1 MADVSG
7 EVERN
12 EAAGGVGAAQVGG
25 PVEPLA
31 HAEPESPQEKPR
43 GAGRDVD
50 VTRGN
55 IWKCV
60 IAYVLPLMAA
70 SLFQQLYTVVDAWVV
85 GNFVSSTALGAIDST
100 NSVVRLLVN
109 FFVGL
114 STGAS
119 IVVAQLWGA
128 KKDREVG
135 GAVHAAF
142 MFSVGCGIVVTVLGL
157 ALSYPLL
164 KLLNTPAEN
173 WDAAFTFIMIYFGGM
188 VPLMTYNMCA
198 AVLRAVGDSKGP
210 FVFIAVST
218 VVNIV
223 LDLLFVVVFHW
234 GVAGAAVATVI
245 SEAVSCVLAVRALMR
260 YDGACRLDLKRG
272 LKVDWR
278 VLKRMVGLGLPTGV
292 GSALYPVSNATVQ
305 WGVNGLGSLYVTGW
319 ALTGKVDLLVCL
331 VLDSFGVASTTFVAQ
346 CYGAGKNRRAR
357 KSVLVCMVL
366 ATAMLVPLCALLY
379 FWGSFVAGFFA
390 PEDADALAVCD
401 QIFKFLAPWYATF
414 VVVEVLAGSIRGAG
428 ETVWPM
434 LITLVGTCILRIA
447 WMMLVVPHHWDV
459 LWVAAVYP
467 ISWVITGLAFVAYW
481 RFGSWR
487 TRLYAEDA
495 A

>member
-1 MADVSG
+1 MAAVSD
-7 EVERN
+7 ESRQD
-12 EAAGGVGAAQVGG
+12 EAVD
-25 PVEPLA
+25 PIE
-31 HAEPESPQEKPR
+31 AEPAEKPR
-43 GAGRDVD
+43 KRGTDVD
-50 VTRGN
+50 VTQGN

-60 IAYVLPLMAA
+60 VLYVLPLMAA

-85 GNFVSSTALGAIDST
+85 GNFVGSTALGAIDST

-128 KKDREVG
+128 KKEREVG
-135 GAVHAAF
+135 NAVHTAF
-142 MFSVGCGIVVTVLGL
+142 VFSVACGLAVTVLGL

-164 KLLNTPAEN
+164 KLLNTPPEN

-188 VPLMTYNMCA
+188 LPLMTYNMCSA
-198 AVLRAVGDSKGP
+198 ILRAVGDSKGP

-223 LDLLFVVVFHW
+223 LDLLFVVVFDW

-245 SEAVSCVLAVRALMR
+245 AELVSALLAVRALVR
-260 YDGACRLDLKRG
+260 YQGACRLELSRG
-272 LKVDWR
+272 LAVDWR
-278 VLKRMVGLGLPTGV
+278 VLKRMVSLGLPTGI

-319 ALTGKVDLLVCL
+319 ALTGKVDLLVWL

-346 CYGAGKNRRAR
+346 CYGAGKNSRAR
-357 KSVLVCMVL
+357 KSVAVCMVL
-366 ATAMLVPLCALLY
+366 CAAMLVPLCALLY
-379 FWGSFVAGFFA
+379 FWGSFVAAFFA
-390 PEDADALAVCD
+390 PEDPAALAVCD
-401 QIFKFLAPWYATF
+401 QIFKFLAPTYATF

-434 LITLVGTCILRIA
+434 LITLMGTCVLRIA

-467 ISWVITGLAFVAYW
+467 ISWVVTGIAFVVYW
-481 RFGSWR
+481 FFGKWR
-487 TRLYAEDA
+487 TRLYAPDA

>member
-1 MADVSG
+1 MAAMSSELERDEAVKQESQP
-7 EVERN
+7 EVRVDETPR
-12 EAAGGVGAAQVGG
+12 ATGGS
-25 PVEPLA
+25 L
-31 HAEPESPQEKPR
+31 
-43 GAGRDVD
+43 D
-50 VTRGN
+50 VTQGN
-55 IWKCV
+55 IWKRV
-60 IAYVLPLMAA
+60 VLYVLPLMAA

-85 GNFVSSTALGAIDST
+85 GNFVSATALGAIDST
-100 NSVVRLLVN
+100 NSVVRLIVN

-135 GAVHAAF
+135 RAVHAAF
-142 MFSVGCGIVVTVLGL
+142 MFSVGCGLIMTVLGL
-157 ALSYPLL
+157 GLSYPLL

-188 VPLMTYNMCA
+188 VPLMTYNMCSA
-198 AVLRAVGDSKGP
+198 ILRAVGDSKGP

-218 VVNIV
+218 AVNIV
-223 LDLLFVVVFHW
+223 LDVLFVAVFGW

-245 SEAVSCVLAVRALMR
+245 AEVVSCALAVRALLR
-260 YDGACRLDLKRG
+260 RKDACRLELERRFA
-272 LKVDWR
+272 VDWR
-278 VLKRMVGLGLPTGV
+278 VLRRMVTLGLPTGV

-319 ALTGKVDLLVCL
+319 ALTGKVDLLVWL

-346 CYGAGKNRRAR
+346 CYGAGKNARAR

-366 ATAMLVPLCALLY
+366 CTVMLVPLCTLMY
-379 FWGSFVAGFFA
+379 FWGSYVAAFFA
-390 PEDADALAVCD
+390 PQDLDALAVCD
-401 QIFKFLAPWYATF
+401 QIFKFLAPTYATF

-434 LITLVGTCILRIA
+434 LITLMGTCVLRIA
-447 WMMLVVPHHWDV
+447 WMMLVVPHHLDI

-467 ISWVITGLAFVAYW
+467 ISWVVTGIAFVVYW
-481 RFGSWR
+481 FFGKWR
-487 TRLYAEDA
+487 TRLYAPDA

>member
-1 MADVSG
+1 MLAMSEETEQVELDRMAEG
-7 EVERN
+7 ERAPASE
-12 EAAGGVGAAQVGG
+12 
-25 PVEPLA
+25 EPR
-31 HAEPESPQEKPR
+31 P
-43 GAGRDVD
+43 GTVRDDD
-50 VTRGN
+50 VTTGN
-55 IWKCV
+55 IWKRV
-60 IAYVLPLMAA
+60 VVYVLPLMAA

-100 NSVVRLLVN
+100 NSIVRLLVN

-128 KKDREVG
+128 QKDREVG
-135 GAVHAAF
+135 SAVHAAF
-142 MFSVGCGIVVTVLGL
+142 VFSVACGLLVTVLGL

-188 VPLMTYNMCA
+188 VPLMTYNMCSA
-198 AVLRAVGDSKGP
+198 ILRAVGDSKGP

-223 LDLLFVVVFHW
+223 LDLLFVVVFDW

-245 SEAVSCVLAVRALMR
+245 AEAVSCALAVRALMR
-260 YDGACRLDLKRG
+260 YDGACRLEFDRG
-272 LKVDWR
+272 FKVDWR
-278 VLKRMVGLGLPTGV
+278 VLRRMVGLGLPTGV
-292 GSALYPVSNATVQ
+292 GSALYPISNATVQ

-319 ALTGKVDLLVCL
+319 ALTGKVDLLVWL

-346 CYGAGKNRRAR
+346 CYGAGKKSRAR
-357 KSVLVCMVL
+357 KSVGVCIVL
-366 ATAMLVPLCALLY
+366 CAVMLVPLCALLY
-379 FWGSFVAGFFA
+379 FWGSSVAAFFA
-390 PEDADALAVCD
+390 PGDVEALAVCD
-401 QIFKFLAPWYATF
+401 RIFKFLAPTYVTF
-414 VVVEVLAGSIRGAG
+414 VVVEVLAGSMRGVG
-428 ETVWPM
+428 ETVLPM
-434 LITLVGTCILRIA
+434 VLTLLGTCLLRIA

-467 ISWVITGLAFVAYW
+467 ISWTVTGLAFIACWY
-481 RFGSWR
+481 FGKWR
-487 TRLYAEDA
+487 TRIYGPDTA
-495 A
+495 